1 MKKKRR
7 RKNKKNNLFLIFF
20 YIAIFVIAFLLFD
33 PSKFL
38 KGKKSVEN
46 KATLTH
52 LTEKDKL
59 EEFNFIMK
67 LLEEDYPYLA
77 INEKYSEVNLSQI
90 KEKYEKLIIET
101 KDDINYEKILSDFF
115 KEFNQ
120 PNLFL
125 LNSDDYYLYK
135 EYEEIN
141 GNSPW
146 YDVLNSEMPT
156 LRYGEYKNNFKNSNY
171 FSGLSMTILLEN
183 KIAYIKITDFS
194 PLFVETDKPLIENFI
209 NSIMDYPY
217 LIIDI
222 RDNQGQSIEYVLN
235 NIVEP
240 LAHDTLVM
248 NSLILE
254 RNENHQEFLNYY
266 NYLPYITIK
275 TDFEKSSQLKDT
287 PISNDNLENF
297 PLYREYNIRIE
308 KKTNFKGEIFLLQN
322 RNTRNAADFFSQFS
336 NITDFASTV
345 GQFTG
350 GNGVNLNTAFIELP
364 KSGFVLSMPV
374 GMGINE
380 EGSPNTE
387 FGTYPEIRVD
397 EESDALNILLEMLN

>member
-1 MKKKRR
+1 MKKKYR
-7 RKNKKNNLFLIFF
+7 RKNKKTNLFLIFF
-20 YIAIFVIAFLLFD
+20 YIAIFIIAFLLFE

-38 KGKKSVEN
+38 KEDNSTKKN
-46 KATLTH
+46 TTLVQ

-59 EEFNFIMK
+59 EEFNFIID
-67 LLEEDYPYLA
+67 LLENDYPYLS
-77 INEKYSEVNLSQI
+77 INEKYAEINLNKI
-90 KEKYEKLIIET
+90 REKYKELIKET

-120 PNLFL
+120 PNLYL
-125 LNSDDYYLYK
+125 LDSDNYYLYQQYL
-135 EYEEIN
+135 EAMD
-141 GNSPW
+141 NSPW
-146 YDVLNSEMPT
+146 YKVINSKMPS
-156 LRYGEYKNNFKNSNY
+156 LRYGEYKNNFKNNDY

-194 PLFVETDKPLIENFI
+194 PLFVETDKPLIENFLKSI
-209 NSIMDYPY
+209 NDYPY

-248 NSLILE
+248 DSIILE
-254 RNENHQEFLNYY
+254 RNENHKEFLSYY
-266 NYLPYITIK
+266 NNLPYITIK
-275 TDFEKSSQLKDT
+275 NDYKNSSLLKDT
-287 PISNDNLENF
+287 PISKENLESF
-297 PLYREYNIRIE
+297 PLYREYNIRIN
-308 KKTNFKGEIFLLQN
+308 KKSSFKGEIFLLQN
-322 RNTRNAADFFSQFS
+322 KNTKNAADFFSQFS
-336 NITDFASTV
+336 NITDFANTV

-364 KSGFVLSMPV
+364 KSGFILSMPV

-380 EGSPNTE
+380 EGSSNTE

-397 EESDALNILLEMLN
+397 EEADSLNVLLEMLN